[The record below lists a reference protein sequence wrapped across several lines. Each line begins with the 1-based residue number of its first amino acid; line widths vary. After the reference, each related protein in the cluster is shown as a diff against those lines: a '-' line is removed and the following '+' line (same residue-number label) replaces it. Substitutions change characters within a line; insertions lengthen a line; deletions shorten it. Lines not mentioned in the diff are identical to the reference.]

1 MAIPPLP
8 TSGSGVTWNAIAFDT
23 QNDERPATSSGQM
36 TPLPITNN
44 LFGTLAHHCKWR
56 SFFLMTRFVT
66 EYLGQGQQEL
76 SQLLN
81 ELQGELQV
89 LHLARN
95 LESTAARL
103 RGLSKKIRLV
113 LHTHIEQQEQI
124 LYPALEG
131 HMQGIAATLERMR
144 RENDVGEV
152 EEQAF
157 FQCVEQWARSGKN
170 RQEVMKR
177 GRNYVQWVR
186 GHLLKE
192 NGRLFPL
199 VERGL
204 DAETQQ
210 KVRRAMEEL
219 SLGTSSRVAEGT
231 LSAQA

>member
-1 MAIPPLP
+1 M
-8 TSGSGVTWNAIAFDT
+8 
-23 QNDERPATSSGQM
+23 R
-36 TPLPITNN
+36 
-44 LFGTLAHHCKWR
+44 
-56 SFFLMTRFVT
+56 RFVT
-66 EYLGQGQQEL
+66 EYLGQGHQEL

-81 ELQGELQV
+81 ELQEELQV
-89 LHLARN
+89 LRLARD
-95 LESTAARL
+95 LDSTAARL

-131 HMQGIAATLERMR
+131 HMQGLAATLERMR
-144 RENDVGEV
+144 RENDAGEV
-152 EEQAF
+152 AEKAF
-157 FQCVEQWARSGKN
+157 FQCVEQWAKSGKN

-204 DAETQQ
+204 DPETQQ

-219 SLGTSSRVAEGT
+219 SQGTSSPVAEGT
-231 LSAQA
+231 RSAQA

>member
-1 MAIPPLP
+1 
-8 TSGSGVTWNAIAFDT
+8 
-23 QNDERPATSSGQM
+23 
-36 TPLPITNN
+36 
-44 LFGTLAHHCKWR
+44 
-56 SFFLMTRFVT
+56 MTRFVT
-66 EYLGQGQQEL
+66 EYLGQGHQEL

-81 ELQGELQV
+81 ELQEELQV

-95 LESTAARL
+95 LELTAERL
-103 RGLSKKIRLV
+103 RGLSKRITKV
-113 LHTHIEQQEQI
+113 LHAHIEQQEQI

-131 HMQGIAATLERMR
+131 HMQGITATLERMR
-144 RENDVGEV
+144 RENDAGEV
-152 EEQAF
+152 PEKAF
-157 FQCVEQWARSGKN
+157 FQCVEQWAKNGKN

-186 GHLLKE
+186 AHLLRE

-204 DAETQQ
+204 DPETQQ

-219 SLGTSSRVAEGT
+219 SQEISSPVREGT

>member
-1 MAIPPLP
+1 
-8 TSGSGVTWNAIAFDT
+8 
-23 QNDERPATSSGQM
+23 
-36 TPLPITNN
+36 
-44 LFGTLAHHCKWR
+44 
-56 SFFLMTRFVT
+56 MTRFIS

-81 ELQGELQV
+81 ELQEELQV
-89 LHLARN
+89 LRMARN
-95 LESTAARL
+95 LASTAERL
-103 RGLSKKIRLV
+103 RGLSKRITKV

-144 RENDVGEV
+144 RENEAGDVAEK
-152 EEQAF
+152 AF
-157 FQCVEQWARSGKN
+157 YQCVEQWAKSGKN

-186 GHLLKE
+186 AHLLKE

-204 DAETQQ
+204 DPETQQ

-219 SLGTSSRVAEGT
+219 SQEIASPVAEGT
-231 LSAQA
+231 LSAHA

>member
-1 MAIPPLP
+1 M
-8 TSGSGVTWNAIAFDT
+8 T
-23 QNDERPATSSGQM
+23 Q
-36 TPLPITNN
+36 
-44 LFGTLAHHCKWR
+44 
-56 SFFLMTRFVT
+56 FVT
-66 EYLGQGQQEL
+66 EYLGQGHQEL

-81 ELQGELQV
+81 ELQEELQV
-89 LHLARN
+89 LHLARD
-95 LESTAARL
+95 LESTCERL
-103 RGLSKKIRLV
+103 RGLSKKITLV

-131 HMQGIAATLERMR
+131 HMQGLAATLERMR
-144 RENDVGEV
+144 RENDAGEV
-152 EEQAF
+152 AEKAF
-157 FQCVEQWARSGKN
+157 FQCVEQWAKSGKN

-186 GHLLKE
+186 AHLLKE

-204 DAETQQ
+204 DPETQQ

-219 SLGTSSRVAEGT
+219 SQETSSRVAEGS

>member
-1 MAIPPLP
+1 
-8 TSGSGVTWNAIAFDT
+8 
-23 QNDERPATSSGQM
+23 
-36 TPLPITNN
+36 
-44 LFGTLAHHCKWR
+44 
-56 SFFLMTRFVT
+56 MTRFVT
-66 EYLGQGQQEL
+66 EYLGQGQHEL

-81 ELQGELQV
+81 ELQEELQV
-89 LHLARN
+89 LHLARD
-95 LESTAARL
+95 LESTAERL
-103 RGLSKKIRLV
+103 RGLSNKIRLV
-113 LHTHIEQQEQI
+113 LHTHIRQEEQI

-131 HMQGIAATLERMR
+131 HVQGLGATLERMR
-144 RENDVGEV
+144 RENDAGEV
-152 EEQAF
+152 AEGAF

-186 GHLLKE
+186 AHLLKE

-219 SLGTSSRVAEGT
+219 SRETFTPVAEGT
-231 LSAQA
+231 LSGQA

>member
-1 MAIPPLP
+1 
-8 TSGSGVTWNAIAFDT
+8 
-23 QNDERPATSSGQM
+23 
-36 TPLPITNN
+36 
-44 LFGTLAHHCKWR
+44 
-56 SFFLMTRFVT
+56 MTRFVT
-66 EYLGQGQQEL
+66 EYLGQGHQEL

-89 LHLARN
+89 LHLARD
-95 LESTAARL
+95 LQSTATRL
-103 RGLSKKIRLV
+103 GGLSKKITLV
-113 LHTHIEQQEQI
+113 LHNHILQQEQI

-144 RENDVGEV
+144 RENESGVVAEK
-152 EEQAF
+152 AF
-157 FQCVEQWARSGKN
+157 FQCVEQWVKSGKN

-186 GHLLKE
+186 AHLLKE

-204 DAETQQ
+204 DPETQQ

-219 SLGTSSRVAEGT
+219 SQEISSPLAEGGV
-231 LSAQA
+231 SAQA